1 MKKLEIKHVR
11 LIYDEWK
18 CIESKKYR
26 QKRIKNPDFSGF
38 LALIDIGKV
47 KEKQVWRWGQ
57 ESLTV
62 CDDGMKWLIIVPETG
77 KYAIT
82 VYMNQVYRPVV
93 WYIDIIDGVGADEDG
108 MFFVKD
114 LFLDLLVSTEGEI
127 KEDDRDELEAALVQ
141 GIITDC
147 QFEQAGRTAQ
157 ELRLYLEKDFQEF
170 QVFCSKRL
178 EEIMSQEHQ
187 AAEG

>member
-18 CIESKKYR
+18 CIESKSYR

-82 VYMNQVYRPVV
+82 VYMNQVYRPVA
-93 WYIDIIDGVGADEDG
+93 WISRYTRRATCSRRSTGASSG
-108 MFFVKD
+108 FRWKRISNFSK
-114 LFLDLLVSTEGEI
+114 
-127 KEDDRDELEAALVQ
+127 
-141 GIITDC
+141 TDK
-147 QFEQAGRTAQ
+147 QFRKKG
-157 ELRLYLEKDFQEF
+157 
-170 QVFCSKRL
+170 
-178 EEIMSQEHQ
+178 
-187 AAEG
+187 